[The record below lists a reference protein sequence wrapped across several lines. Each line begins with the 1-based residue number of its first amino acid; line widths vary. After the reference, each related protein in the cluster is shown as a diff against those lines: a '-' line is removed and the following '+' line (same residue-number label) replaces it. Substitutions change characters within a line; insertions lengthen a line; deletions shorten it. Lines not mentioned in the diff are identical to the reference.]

1 MALPNAV
8 VGITFLQ
15 DVEKTKEVVKPP
27 MSSSDSVNI
36 CLVLTPKQRIIIQ
49 QFINRIT
56 VLTDTHCFI

>member
-1 MALPNAV
+1 MALPNTV

-15 DVEKTKEVVKPP
+15 DVGKPKEVVKPP